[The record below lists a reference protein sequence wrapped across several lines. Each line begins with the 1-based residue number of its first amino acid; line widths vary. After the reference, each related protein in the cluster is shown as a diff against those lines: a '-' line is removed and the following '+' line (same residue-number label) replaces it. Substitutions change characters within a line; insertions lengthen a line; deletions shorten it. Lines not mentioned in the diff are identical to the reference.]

1 MFPPCEIM
9 VRDFLPAIRGLVA
22 LELRKSGLS
31 QSRIATLLGIT
42 QAAVSLYLSKDPDYY
57 KKKLQSIGI
66 PLDEADK
73 LVKLVSNDM
82 LESVGKANETFCA
95 FWKGMLSRG
104 LLCDYHKSL
113 YPSLGECDVCLKA
126 SEHPSVEHMEILRDM
141 EHALSMLEESSY
153 FVKLIPEVA
162 VNIAMSLKD
171 AKSEM
176 DVAAVPG
183 RIVALR
189 DRPKSMSRPEFGA
202 SKHMAKVLLRVRSVK
217 NEVRAVMNMKYD
229 EGVEAA
235 VKKLGMNLAYTEK
248 GDASGEEAVIE
259 AIAAAFRKYNDLDVV
274 FDKGGVGLE
283 PMTYIFGKSATDVVR
298 KALRI
303 ARGYIG

>member
-1 MFPPCEIM
+1 M
-9 VRDFLPAIRGLVA
+9 PAIRGLVA

-126 SEHPSVEHMEILRDM
+126 PEHPSVEHMEILRDM

-189 DRPKSMSRPEFGA
+189 GRPKSMSRPEFGA

>member
-1 MFPPCEIM
+1 
-9 VRDFLPAIRGLVA
+9 
-22 LELRKSGLS
+22 
-31 QSRIATLLGIT
+31 
-42 QAAVSLYLSKDPDYY
+42 
-57 KKKLQSIGI
+57 
-66 PLDEADK
+66 
-73 LVKLVSNDM
+73 VKLVSNDM

-126 SEHPSVEHMEILRDM
+126 PEHPSVEHMEILRDM

>member
-1 MFPPCEIM
+1 M
-9 VRDFLPAIRGLVA
+9 PAIRGLVA

-126 SEHPSVEHMEILRDM
+126 PEHPSVEHMEILKDM

>member
-1 MFPPCEIM
+1 M
-9 VRDFLPAIRGLVA
+9 PAIRGLVA

-73 LVKLVSNDM
+73 LMKLVSNDM

-104 LLCDYHKSL
+104 LLCGYHKSL

-126 SEHPSVEHMEILRDM
+126 PEHPSVEHMEILRDM

-162 VNIAMSLKD
+162 VNIAVSLKD

>member
-1 MFPPCEIM
+1 
-9 VRDFLPAIRGLVA
+9 LPAIRGLVA

-73 LVKLVSNDM
+73 LMKLVSNDM

-104 LLCDYHKSL
+104 LLCGYHKSL

-126 SEHPSVEHMEILRDM
+126 PEHPSVEHMEILRDM

-162 VNIAMSLKD
+162 VNIAVSLKD